1 MKRLKPFKF
10 SAAVHVET
18 IHLICNTNEIAGF
31 YMKCK
36 TELKWHKRFHE
47 GEIIHYKK
55 CKKDF
60 FTSNFTVMTTIC
72 LNLSTFKLLSFHL
85 IRHISE
91 LELL

>member
-10 SAAVHVET
+10 SVAVHIET
-18 IHLICNTNEIAGF
+18 IHLICKTNEIAGF

-60 FTSNFTVMTTIC
+60 FYIQFYRDDDNLHESINLHTIKFPFD
-72 LNLSTFKLLSFHL
+72 TPHF
-85 IRHISE
+85 
-91 LELL
+91 